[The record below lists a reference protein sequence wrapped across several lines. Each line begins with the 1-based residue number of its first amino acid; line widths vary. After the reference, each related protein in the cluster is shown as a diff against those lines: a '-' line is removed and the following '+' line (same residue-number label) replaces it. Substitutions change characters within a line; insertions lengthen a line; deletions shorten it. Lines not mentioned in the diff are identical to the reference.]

1 LPDPQQA
8 PQQARYHCVR
18 ALRMPLLLVAAF
30 FLVCESAWMVA
41 LAPTD
46 IIRYQC
52 DAVAFWQGSHG
63 VRSLATG
70 QCAFLHIST
79 PQPAFHLTPQEYP
92 PLALLPFSAPLLAPR
107 ADYALTFALM
117 MTLVAGLVAWLL
129 SRFHSRQATLRF
141 LLYLALGA
149 GALFQTRY
157 DLIPA
162 AGMLTCL
169 IAAERKRWSVA
180 YIALALAVLLKLYP
194 LVALPAVFIAER
206 QDRAERAQTSAAAPA
221 LRQRWWWNIAW
232 FGVVT
237 LGAQSCLAVFGLADA
252 IVQPIAYL
260 LQRPTQVESLQSSFA
275 WLAHAAGAPLT
286 VVFTYGSLNSVSPLA
301 NGLTWVGLGCCC
313 AGCLAVCWLQWQR
326 RLSLGQAMIA
336 LLCILIVT
344 GKVFSPQYLIWLI
357 PLIAYV
363 GAARWWLW
371 WWVGILC
378 LTLGVYVA
386 YYSHLPDPA
395 TAARILPTLPGFF
408 AVVAVRNAAL
418 LFITIAYLINW
429 RHARHA
435 NTTTISR
442 RGSGFDRRIPRGVY
456 FKYGGKLAHTAMC
469 RARFATTLAEQGDAQ
484 CRKKTRSQTS
494 VP

>member
-1 LPDPQQA
+1 MPDPQQDPQQA
-8 PQQARYHCVR
+8 PKAKRDHCLR
-18 ALRMPLLLVAAF
+18 ALRLPLLLVVVF
-30 FLVCESAWMVA
+30 FLVCESAWVVA

-46 IIRYQC
+46 VLRYQC

-63 VRSLATG
+63 VRSLPTG
-70 QCAFLHIST
+70 QCAFLRSS
-79 PQPAFHLTPQEYP
+79 PSQPAFHLTPQEYP
-92 PLALLPFSAPLLAPR
+92 PLALLPFSVPLLAPR

-129 SRFHSRQATLRF
+129 RRFHSRQAALHF

-149 GALFQTRY
+149 GALFQARY

-162 AGMLTCL
+162 AGMLICL

-180 YIALALAVLLKLYP
+180 YIALALAVLLKFYP
-194 LVALPAVFIAER
+194 LVALPALLIAER
-206 QDRAERAQTSAAAPA
+206 QDRDERAQTTSTAPA

-232 FGVVT
+232 FGAVT
-237 LGAQSCLAVFGLADA
+237 LGAQACLAAFGLADTT
-252 IVQPIAYL
+252 VQPIAYL
-260 LQRPTQVESLQSSFA
+260 LQRPTQVESLQTSFA
-275 WLAHAAGAPLT
+275 WLAHSVGAPLT
-286 VVFTYGSLNSVSPLA
+286 VVFTYGSLNMVSPLA
-301 NGLTWVGLGCCC
+301 NGLSWAGLGCCL

-336 LLCILIVT
+336 LLCILMVT

-378 LTLGVYVA
+378 LTMGVYVA

-429 RHARHA
+429 RQARHA
-435 NTTTISR
+435 NTMTILR
-442 RGSGFDRRIPRGVY
+442 ERTRFDRQIPRGVY
-456 FKYGGKLAHTAMC
+456 YK
-469 RARFATTLAEQGDAQ
+469 
-484 CRKKTRSQTS
+484 
-494 VP
+494 